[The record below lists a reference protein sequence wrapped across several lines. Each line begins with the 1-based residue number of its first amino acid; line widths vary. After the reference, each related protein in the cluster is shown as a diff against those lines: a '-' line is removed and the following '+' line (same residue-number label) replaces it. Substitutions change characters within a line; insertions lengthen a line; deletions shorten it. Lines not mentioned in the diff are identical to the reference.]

1 MEQNRVKLLS
11 LTLPFFPHLDKWQL
25 ITVAQIKKVWVLV
38 LPCSSEGLYWG
49 ATQPERIDYS
59 SVLCPVLSPRDKRKQ
74 QSVMYKEKL
83 RKGNFFSLQKRRL
96 RERFNSCPAF
106 HCITVE
112 NMEQLLRGGE

>member
-1 MEQNRVKLLS
+1 MKAHTGEQHNQ
-11 LTLPFFPHLDKWQL
+11 QL
-25 ITVAQIKKVWVLV
+25 
-38 LPCSSEGLYWG
+38 
-49 ATQPERIDYS
+49 ERIDYS
-59 SVLCPVLSPRDKRKQ
+59 SVLCPVLSPRGKRKQ

-96 RERFNSCPAF
+96 RENLISAF